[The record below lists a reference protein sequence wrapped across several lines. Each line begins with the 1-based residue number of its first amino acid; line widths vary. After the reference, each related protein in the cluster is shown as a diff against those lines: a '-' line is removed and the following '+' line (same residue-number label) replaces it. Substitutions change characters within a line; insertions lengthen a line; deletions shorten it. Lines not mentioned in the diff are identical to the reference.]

1 MSKLTKLQDLMEKG
15 NAPAYKSDHVGIS
28 FEGTDHALAWKKFQ
42 DENIDKSKLFFELPT
57 TTDAHGNVIE
67 HPEETCG
74 LEDHPHITLLYGL
87 SGHKDQVAETA
98 MASDYLNGKFGP
110 INKFSNK
117 DRGYDV
123 IWISLKDHNLTP
135 FVDSL
140 QENTG
145 VKSKFPTYTPHMTLA
160 YVLPESH
167 DHLLGQ
173 EPLEGMEFTCDRV
186 SYKDNAE
193 TGGKISIPL
202 NKVKVES
209 NGRKS
214 ALDYFNST
222 SHYSRPKTAY
232 FKIIKISGK
241 EKMIIAYN
249 IASDKLV
256 DVATEKVAKAVS
268 SDKKIQYEVM
278 DYDGWNKLT
287 NMVTYPEGEE
297 PMVFDHNGNDQTPV
311 DKSERLLQMCAEALD
326 VIPHGIL
333 GSTLFVTINGRKY
346 GYNAAPNAGKSI
358 EEIEKTFIDMIKHGA
373 GKALAW
379 LKKVTVLASG
389 SVKGLSKLD
398 PSRHNQSLGGLK

>member
-1 MSKLTKLQDLMEKG
+1 MEKG
-15 NAPAYKSDHVGIS
+15 DAPAYKSDHVGIS

-202 NKVKVES
+202 NKVAVENRS
-209 NGRKS
+209 ES
-214 ALDYFNST
+214 L
-222 SHYSRPKTAY
+222 
-232 FKIIKISGK
+232 
-241 EKMIIAYN
+241 IA
-249 IASDKLV
+249 ACS
-256 DVATEKVAKAVS
+256 
-268 SDKKIQYEVM
+268 
-278 DYDGWNKLT
+278 
-287 NMVTYPEGEE
+287 
-297 PMVFDHNGNDQTPV
+297 
-311 DKSERLLQMCAEALD
+311 EALD